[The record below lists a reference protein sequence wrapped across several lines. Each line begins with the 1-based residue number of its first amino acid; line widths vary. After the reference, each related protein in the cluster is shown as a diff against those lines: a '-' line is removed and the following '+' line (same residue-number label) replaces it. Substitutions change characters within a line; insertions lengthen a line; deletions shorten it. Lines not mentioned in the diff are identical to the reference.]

1 MQLRTGI
8 VAGLIALLAG
18 MAGGGCAKKAPAP
31 SATLQ
36 EGAMMKMKAGGE
48 GLRTTDSGLSQRS
61 SEPASPAAEG
71 KPGWIVQ
78 RSEQGPP
85 EAAEPEGR
93 DRLTGKIAPG
103 GMMGGAAGG
112 RAGMMGGLGMMG
124 GMGGPGRGR
133 IAAKMGPPPA
143 TTLPTPAAKP
153 PAASYVSP
161 LSPELELAKLLDKNA
176 YYSSTYIGGQGER
189 ERMEKLIEGGVLVNG
204 KQIKLAAFSR
214 DYSQAFP
221 IPTATA
227 LNLTADLERTRLLQ
241 AGGKTYLQVG
251 LQGIKKEAP
260 RRPPLNVALVLDRS
274 GSMADEGKLEFV
286 KQAAKKFIE
295 GLNRQDTLAL
305 VVYDDTVLVPAPA
318 APVTRKAHLK
328 QIIGNLTPGGGT
340 NIYEGLQRG
349 YREVGKHARR
359 EAVNVVLLMSDGQVT
374 VGIQDP
380 YAFRSLASQ
389 HFDHD
394 ITTTTIGV
402 GLDYN
407 EDLMLSL
414 AQAGHGNYHF
424 IKDGNSIDRILQQ
437 ELQELTHLIAKAL
450 KVHIVLDKDVDLL
463 KVFGSA
469 PLSEEE
475 RKAVRTE
482 EKKIDR
488 KVYEELGIAPD
499 RQKDR
504 EPGLK
509 MFIPHFFLGDSHVIM
524 LEIKVPPGRG
534 TRHVADVSL
543 QYKDLV
549 FRQNREPKVAVH
561 VSYTDRRADMIA
573 SIQRPVKKNLLGFQT
588 GEALMAAARLIEA
601 GRTAEAA
608 KAINEQMTLL
618 GVAAREWNDRDLER
632 EGQLLAKYYDV
643 LREVGSRNIASS
655 DLGRYLS
662 KSLSYSGYR
671 MTR

>member
-1 MQLRTGI
+1 MRLRSGI
-8 VAGLIALLAG
+8 IAGLVALLAG
-18 MAGGGCAKKAPAP
+18 MAGWGCAKKAPAP
-31 SATLQ
+31 PAALQ
-36 EGAMMKMKAGGE
+36 EMKTMAAGTGPQPM
-48 GLRTTDSGLSQRS
+48 DSGRSQGKP
-61 SEPASPAAEG
+61 SEPASSAAEG
-71 KPGWIVQ
+71 KAGWIVQ
-78 RSEQGPP
+78 RSEPGTP
-85 EAAEPEGR
+85 EAAEPEGL
-93 DRLTGKIAPG
+93 DRLRGRMAAG
-103 GMMGGAAGG
+103 EMMGGSGMMGGPGGG
-112 RAGMMGGLGMMG
+112 RDF
-124 GMGGPGRGR
+124 
-133 IAAKMGPPPA
+133 AAAAESLPQRQARYPAAPPA
-143 TTLPTPAAKP
+143 PPEPTKP
-153 PAASYVSP
+153 
-161 LSPELELAKLLDKNA
+161 LDKNA

-227 LNLTADLERTRLLQ
+227 LNLTADLERTQLLQ
-241 AGGKTYLQVG
+241 EGGKTYLQVG
-251 LQGIKKEAP
+251 IQGIKREAP

-274 GSMADEGKLEFV
+274 GSMADENKLEFV
-286 KQAAKKFIE
+286 KQAAKKFID

-318 APVTRKAHLK
+318 APVTQKAHLK

-349 YREVGKHARR
+349 YQEVNKHARR

-374 VGIQDP
+374 VGVQDP
-380 YAFRSLASQ
+380 HAFRSLASQ

-424 IKDGNSIDRILQQ
+424 IKDGGSIDRILQQ
-437 ELQELTHLIAKAL
+437 ELQELTHVIAKAL
-450 KVHIVLDKDVDLL
+450 KVRIVLDKGVDLV

-524 LEIKVPPGRG
+524 LEIRVPPGRG

-561 VSYTDRRADMIA
+561 IGYTDRRADMIA

-655 DLGRYLS
+655 TLGRYLS